1 MKKKGSRLADIIIQ
15 DKKRQEY
22 FKRLAKRRKN
32 KVEQNTIK

>member
-1 MKKKGSRLADIIIQ
+1 MRRKSSKLADKIIQ

-22 FKRLAKRRKN
+22 YKALAKRRKN